1 MNEFSQ
7 QQLQQP
13 PTNKQDFFTAQI
25 NPAKPP
31 LLPASVAQKLVI
43 PVSTAIFV
51 ALVLTSINPPF
62 VQTRAIYQNKN
73 RTTHKPSGRVSWFL
87 VICVSA
93 VAGLMAWMLPKLSR
107 YVAGTD

>member
-1 MNEFSQ
+1 MNEFS
-7 QQLQQP
+7 QP

-25 NPAKPP
+25 NPTKPP
-31 LLPASVAQKLVI
+31 MLPASVAQKLVI

-62 VQTRAIYQNKN
+62 VQTRATHTNKN
-73 RTTHKPSGRVSWFL
+73 RTVISKPSGRISWIL

-93 VAGLMAWMLPKLSR
+93 VAGFMAWVLPKLTR
-107 YVAGTD
+107 YVSGSE

>member
-7 QQLQQP
+7 Q
-13 PTNKQDFFTAQI
+13 PTNKQDFFAAQI

-62 VQTRAIYQNKN
+62 VQTRATHQNKN
-73 RTTHKPSGRVSWFL
+73 RAVTHKPSGRISWFL

-93 VAGLMAWMLPKLSR
+93 VAGFLAWMLPKLNK
-107 YVAGTD
+107 YVSG